1 MGSWPGL
8 RLRTPT
14 GVGTLWAGRRLML
27 VPGMTAWSSRRLPR
41 LGPGLP
47 APGAV
52 WLSRFCVSMC
62 VCAYRTAANVRMVM
76 GGARG
81 LAGDASGWSEIDW

>member
-14 GVGTLWAGRRLML
+14 GVGAPWAGRRLML
-27 VPGMTAWSSRRLPR
+27 VPGMRVWSSHRLPR

-52 WLSRFCVSMC
+52 WVSRSCVSIYVC
-62 VCAYRTAANVRMVM
+62 VRVQDCCKCKD
-76 GGARG
+76 
-81 LAGDASGWSEIDW
+81 GDGWS